1 MLAMADALRG
11 RTQFRPFSTAN
22 LMKLGLGHLLCKT
35 QGWRFFLTITVKLRR
50 IRMGNMVNITNG
62 RSDNSAS
69 LAHPLNGSSTYLIMP
84 KRSSRR
90 HANRLAA
97 TSFVTNTGQP

>member
-1 MLAMADALRG
+1 
-11 RTQFRPFSTAN
+11 
-22 LMKLGLGHLLCKT
+22 
-35 QGWRFFLTITVKLRR
+35 
-50 IRMGNMVNITNG
+50 MVNITNG

-69 LAHPLNGSSTYLIMP
+69 LDHPINGSSTYLIMP

-97 TSFVTNTGQP
+97 TSFVTNTANPDIARNGTANLNEDD